1 MHTCINYLT
10 LRIAELIVAG
20 CMWWGGAGGKVGGYG
35 CACQASIGSL
45 RFSLL
50 VFSGR
55 GCVAS
60 FCVFSLLRKLEKTNP
75 YRTNLGK
82 DKSVLHFHLLCTI
95 AAFLLRVTV
104 RRAAAFVRRRAH
116 CLLHRCHHL
125 LCAGVEP
132 KKRRQIHLLVPSF
145 LLLR

>member
-1 MHTCINYLT
+1 MDVRAKQVLVRFVSPFSCFL
-10 LRIAELIVAG
+10 
-20 CMWWGGAGGKVGGYG
+20 GGV
-35 CACQASIGSL
+35 
-45 RFSLL
+45 
-50 VFSGR
+50 
-55 GCVAS
+55 CVAS
-60 FCVFSLLRKLEKTNP
+60 FCVFSLLRKLERTNP